1 MKLKKLTK
9 VVFGMMA
16 LGTMAFGSFVSLA
29 SAAPNDVKPRTIVM
43 TDGEVDDMD
52 SFLRFLLYTNDLDV
66 RGIIYTSSMWHYKGD
81 GRGTQFTTHMD
92 IVKLYHPGWHTD
104 LRWCGTD
111 WIKEYIDKYR
121 TVYPTLLQHD
131 KNYPS
136 PDKLQS
142 LVRVG
147 NIDFE
152 GEMNYDTEGSNFIKE
167 ALLSEDETP
176 IYFET
181 WGGANTFA
189 RALKSIEDEYKGTA
203 EWDRMYQKVSK
214 KAVLYNIMDQDD
226 TYKTYIA
233 VKWPDIKVYYNSWQ
247 FGCLAYIWPK
257 TVPEAQQKY
266 FRGEWMKENI
276 LKGPLIGGY
285 MTYGDGHKL
294 AGDPEDKFGSM
305 EETTKNGY
313 GKYDLIS
320 EGDSPS
326 FLYLINNGLRSI
338 ESPTYGG
345 WSGRLS
351 LSASTKNLWEDNEGS
366 FDYNPYTKK
375 LDKYYSQTRWI
386 DAIQNDF
393 AARVKWTMN
402 DYRHA
407 NHAPQEIKIQEGLDI
422 KVKSGEKV
430 TLHASASDP
439 DGDKLNY
446 KWYPYEEAGS
456 YRAPVAIKGKGQEA
470 SLMVPAN
477 AIKGETIH
485 VILEVTDSGQ
495 PPITRYARVIMT
507 VE

>member
-1 MKLKKLTK
+1 MNLKKFTKTLLSAMVCSPIVLT
-9 VVFGMMA
+9 
-16 LGTMAFGSFVSLA
+16 SFSHCA
-29 SAAPNDVKPRTIVM
+29 YAAPTDIRPQTIVM

-66 RGIIYTSSMWHYKGD
+66 KGIIYTSSMWHYKGD
-81 GRGTQFTTHMD
+81 GKGTLFTTHMD
-92 IVKLYHPGWHTD
+92 IVKHYHPGWHTD

-111 WIKEYIDKYR
+111 WIKNYIDKYR

-136 PDKLQS
+136 PNKLQS
-142 LVRVG
+142 LVHIG

-152 GEMNYDTEGSNFIKE
+152 GEMNHDTDGSNFIKKV
-167 ALLSEDETP
+167 LLNDDNNP

-189 RALKSIEDEYKGTA
+189 RALKSIEDEYKNTA
-203 EWDRMYQKVSK
+203 QWNEIYQKVSK
-214 KAVLYNIMDQDD
+214 KAILYNIMDQDE

-233 VKWPDIKVYYNSWQ
+233 VKWPKIKIYYNSWQ
-247 FGCLAYIWPK
+247 FGCLAYIWPQ

-266 FRGEWMKENI
+266 FRGNWMKENI
-276 LKGPLIGGY
+276 LKGPLTSNY

-305 EETTKNGY
+305 AEAAKNGY
-313 GKYDLIS
+313 TKYDLIS

-326 FLYLINNGLRSI
+326 FLYLINNGLRST

-351 LSASTKNLWEDNEGS
+351 PSASTNNLWEDNEGS

-393 AARVKWTMN
+393 AARVNWTTT
-402 DYRHA
+402 DYQHA
-407 NHAPQEIKIQEGLDI
+407 NHAPQNIKIQEGLDI
-422 KVKSGEKV
+422 HVKAGEKL

-439 DGDKLNY
+439 DKNKLNY
-446 KWYPYEEAGS
+446 KWYQYKEAGT
-456 YRAPVAIKGKGQEA
+456 YRAAVKVKGKEQSA
-470 SLMVPAN
+470 IITIPDN
-477 AIKGETIH
+477 AVKGETIH
-485 VILEVTDSGQ
+485 IILAVTDNGQ
-495 PPITRYARVIMT
+495 PPLTRYARVILT